1 MTYKIP
7 STVTRRIDYDVED
20 NLRKVVYNRLT
31 VPIEGAIY
39 IKISTALKDPLD
51 RLIREEIVPG
61 LSLKL
66 EEYDFGNKNTW
77 MFH

>member
-20 NLRKVVYNRLT
+20 SLRKVVYNRLT
-31 VPIEGAIY
+31 VPGAIY
-39 IKISTALKDPLD
+39 IKISTALKDPLNI
-51 RLIREEIVPG
+51 LILEGIAPA

-77 MFH
+77 VFA

>member
-31 VPIEGAIY
+31 VPVAGTVY
-39 IKISTALKDPLD
+39 IKISTALKDPLN
-51 RLIREEIVPG
+51 RLIREEIVPA

-66 EEYDFGNKNTW
+66 DEYKFKNKNTW
-77 MFH
+77 VFA